1 MKTFASVVLMAAV
14 VSAKK
19 SKKMP
24 KPVVVPVVVPEP
36 MDIVIETDEDELF
49 WARTTS
55 KNAYGR
61 NLWLGVYSGL
71 YGMSSKIERPD
82 ENCFGDWIPSHM
94 KELSDFK
101 QIASEDIM
109 LIDIN
114 EAKKV
119 SYDIVDLVF
128 LNDEYCHFRTT
139 YWNIHKFCKSEET
152 CGFSAMMENMQK
164 NAFGII
170 TQLSTA
176 ASIFKEVPWD
186 E

>member
-36 MDIVIETDEDELF
+36 MDIVEETDEDELF

-128 LNDEYCHFRTT
+128 LNDEYCHFRDTAFT
-139 YWNIHKFCKSEET
+139 VYDFCGKPKHCEMDT
-152 CGFSAMMENMQK
+152 ILDNMST
-164 NAFGII
+164 NAFSLI
-170 TQLSTA
+170 T
-176 ASIFKEVPWD
+176 
-186 E
+186 